1 MAIMERLTLQ
11 KLIGNKIKELGV
23 QKGFTQLQLTVKIIE
38 LGGKMDVTNISRI
51 EAGRTNIT
59 LYQLHRISEA
69 LEIPMKEFLDFELAE
84 N

>member
-1 MAIMERLTLQ
+1 MERLKLQ
-11 KLIGNKIKELGV
+11 KLIGNKIKELRLQRGL
-23 QKGFTQLQLTVKIIE
+23 TQLQVTVKIIE

-69 LEIPMKEFLDFELAE
+69 LEIPMKDFLDFELSE

>member
-1 MAIMERLTLQ
+1 MSIMERLKLQ
-11 KLIGNKIKELGV
+11 KLIGNKIKELRLQRGL
-23 QKGFTQLQLTVKIIE
+23 TQLQVTVKIIE

-69 LEIPMKEFLDFELAE
+69 LEIPMKDFLDFELSE